1 MDAREILGIPLNAGE
16 EEIRAAYLQ
25 KVKEHP
31 PDRSPEQFEK
41 IRDAYE
47 ALREPRRRMRD
58 MLLSAE
64 PEASLASLIAGQANE
79 RRFAGPQPWL
89 DVLKEKKGSGIPV
102 TAHQPT
108 TDAMLINASTA
119 IQVVIPTAISR

>member
-16 EEIRAAYLQ
+16 EEIRAAYVQ

-31 PDRSPEQFEK
+31 PDRSPEEFEK

-47 ALREPRRRMRD
+47 TLRDPRRRMRD
-58 MLLSAE
+58 MLLSAD
-64 PEASLASLIAGQANE
+64 PEVSLATLIAGQTNE

-89 DVLKEKKGSGIPV
+89 DVLKAGFLKKGGGPC
-102 TAHQPT
+102 
-108 TDAMLINASTA
+108 
-119 IQVVIPTAISR
+119 